1 MSRFVL
7 RLVTALMAWMGLIAS
22 AYASTTGGLPWDTP
36 LQTIANDLTG
46 PVATALSTGGL
57 FAAGGTLIW
66 GGELGGFVAM
76 CLRVVA
82 AIALLVLG
90 ANFLTALGLTGA
102 IVP

>member
-7 RLVTALMAWMGLIAS
+7 RLVTALMAWLGLIAS

-57 FAAGGTLIW
+57 FAAGGTLMSYSQMLCIKFS
-66 GGELGGFVAM
+66 GGRPGDRNRWF
-76 CLRVVA
+76 
-82 AIALLVLG
+82 LLSG
-90 ANFLTALGLTGA
+90 SRFSR
-102 IVP
+102 